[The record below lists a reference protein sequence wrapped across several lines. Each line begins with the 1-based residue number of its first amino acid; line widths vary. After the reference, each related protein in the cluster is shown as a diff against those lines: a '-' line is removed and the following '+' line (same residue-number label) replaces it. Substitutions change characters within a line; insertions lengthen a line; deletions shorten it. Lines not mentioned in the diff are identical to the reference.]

1 MIQALRGKFSD
12 SALRHAVCLEK
23 SNTYDIE
30 LLTTTEVERLYNR
43 FFPKSTSAEVVAS
56 RLIDEMELKRLRS
69 IILADA
75 QFVGL
80 YTPSDWTR
88 FNNFMKYKS
97 VFKQPLNAYTL
108 EQFPLLIKQFKS
120 IGCVLSSNLRSRRGA
135 SSTSCHRS
143 LLRWFDVPANRCEAR
158 FCLRARAAVVS
169 RSVHI

>member
-1 MIQALRGKFSD
+1 MDRNAMIQALRKKFSP
-12 SALRHAVCLEK
+12 STLEQAVYLEK
-23 SNTYDIE
+23 PNTYDIE
-30 LLTTTEVERLYNR
+30 TLTTTEVERLYNR
-43 FFPKSTSAEVVAS
+43 FFPKPTSAEVVAS

-108 EQFPLLIKQFKS
+108 EQFPVLIKQFKS
-120 IGCVLSSNLRSRRGA
+120 IRSKFVSSKMRVGDAQWYNYFGFM
-135 SSTSCHRS
+135 T
-143 LLRWFDVPANRCEAR
+143 
-158 FCLRARAAVVS
+158 VS
-169 RSVHI
+169 K